1 MPPDVA
7 PIPFSKYSGAGN
19 DFAIALADDL
29 ADIEPSS
36 LAPRICPRATGVG
49 VDGLILVRRL
59 GPGRI
64 GARFFNPDGS
74 EFSTCGNG
82 SRCVARYARRR
93 CLVEKD
99 RIAIETS
106 AGVVEAT
113 AGGSQVSLDYE
124 MDAWVEREA
133 EVPYGDEL
141 RPGWLV
147 HVGTPHLVLLL
158 PSVPAGDIAGLARPI
173 RFHPSLGP
181 EGANIDF
188 VSRHGGSET
197 ELEIRTYER
206 GVEGETLSCGS
217 GVMAVALALHTAGVA
232 GPTLTLHTRS
242 GDALEVALLD
252 RMGEVSSSPA
262 SGEAPSTAAAS
273 RRRRLR
279 LGGPAHHLF
288 DGEFPVAADAPPAGD
303 PPFTGGRSPGSVDG

>member
-1 MPPDVA
+1 VPPDVA

-19 DFAIALADDL
+19 DFAIALAEDL

-82 SRCVARYARRR
+82 SRCVARYARRH
-93 CLVEKD
+93 CLVEED
-99 RIAIETS
+99 QMAIETS
-106 AGVVEAT
+106 AGVVAAT
-113 AGGSQVSLDYE
+113 AGGLQVSLDYA

-147 HVGTPHLVLLL
+147 QIGTPHLVLLL

-181 EGANIDF
+181 EGANINF
-188 VSRHGGSET
+188 VSRRGGSEL

-206 GVEGETLSCGS
+206 AVEDETLACGS
-217 GVMAVALALHTAGVA
+217 GAMAAALALHTAGIA

-242 GDALEVALLD
+242 GDALEIALLD
-252 RMGEVSSSPA
+252 RIGDTASSPA
-262 SGEAPSTAAAS
+262 SGEAPSEAS

-279 LGGPAHHLF
+279 LGGPARHIF
-288 DGEFPVAADAPPAGD
+288 DGEFPAAEHAPPSRD
-303 PPFTGGRSPGSVDG
+303 PPVTGG

>member
-1 MPPDVA
+1 MPPDIA

-19 DFAIALADDL
+19 DFAIAIAENL

-93 CLVEKD
+93 CLVEED
-99 RIAIETS
+99 RMAIETS
-106 AGVVEAT
+106 AGVVDAT
-113 AGGSQVSLDYE
+113 AGGSQVSLDYA

-133 EVPYGDEL
+133 EVTYGDEL
-141 RPGWLV
+141 RPAWLIQ
-147 HVGTPHLVLLL
+147 VGTPHLVLLL
-158 PSVPAGDIAGLARPI
+158 PSVPAGDIGSLARPI

-181 EGANIDF
+181 EGANVNF
-188 VSRHGGSET
+188 VSRRVGSEL

-206 GVEGETLSCGS
+206 AVEDETLACGS
-217 GVMAVALALHTAGVA
+217 GAMAAALALHTAGIT

-242 GDALEVALLD
+242 GDALEIALLD
-252 RMGEVSSSPA
+252 RIGEAASSPA
-262 SGEAPSTAAAS
+262 SGEAPSAAS
-273 RRRRLR
+273 TRRRRLR
-279 LGGPAHHLF
+279 LRGPARHIF
-288 DGEFPVAADAPPAGD
+288 DGEFPVAGDSPPS
-303 PPFTGGRSPGSVDG
+303 PFTGGRSPGSLDR

>member
-7 PIPFSKYSGAGN
+7 LIPFSKYSGAGN
-19 DFAIALADDL
+19 DFAIALAEDL
-29 ADIEPSS
+29 EDIEPES

-93 CLVEKD
+93 CLVEED
-99 RIAIETS
+99 RMAIETS

-113 AGGSQVSLDYE
+113 AGAFQVSLDYE
-124 MDAWVEREA
+124 MDASVEREA

-158 PSVPAGDIAGLARPI
+158 RSVPTGDITGLAQPI

-181 EGANIDF
+181 EGVNVDF
-188 VSRHGGSET
+188 VSRRGGSET

-217 GVMAVALALHTAGVA
+217 GAMAVALALHTAGIT

-242 GDALEVALLD
+242 GDALEIALLD
-252 RMGEVSSSPA
+252 RI
-262 SGEAPSTAAAS
+262 GEAPSTAVVS

-279 LGGPAHHLF
+279 LGGPAHHIF
-288 DGEFPVAADAPPAGD
+288 DGEFPVPADAPPAGD

>member
-19 DFAIALADDL
+19 DFAIALAEDL

-93 CLVEKD
+93 CLVEEN
-99 RIAIETS
+99 RMAIETS

-124 MDAWVEREA
+124 MDAWLERET
-133 EVPYGDEL
+133 EVPYGDESRL
-141 RPGWLV
+141 GWLV

-181 EGANIDF
+181 EGANVDF
-188 VSRHGGSET
+188 VSRRGGSEA

-217 GVMAVALALHTAGVA
+217 GAMAVALALHTAGIT

-242 GDALEVALLD
+242 GDALEIALLE
-252 RMGEVSSSPA
+252 RLGEAASSAA
-262 SGEAPSTAAAS
+262 SGEAPSAAAS

-279 LGGPAHHLF
+279 LAGPARHIF
-288 DGEFPVAADAPPAGD
+288 DGEFPVAGDAPPTRD
-303 PPFTGGRSPGSVDG
+303 PRSGGGRSPGSVDS

>member
-7 PIPFSKYSGAGN
+7 LIPFSKYSGAGN
-19 DFAIALADDL
+19 DFAIALAEDL
-29 ADIEPSS
+29 EDIEPAS

-93 CLVEKD
+93 CLVEED
-99 RIAIETS
+99 RMAIETS

-113 AGGSQVSLDYE
+113 AGAFQVSLDYE
-124 MDAWVEREA
+124 MDASVEREA

-158 PSVPAGDIAGLARPI
+158 PSVPTDDITGLARPI

-188 VSRHGGSET
+188 VARRGDSEA

-217 GVMAVALALHTAGVA
+217 GAMAVALALHTAGIT

-242 GDALEVALLD
+242 GDALEIALLD
-252 RMGEVSSSPA
+252 RI
-262 SGEAPSTAAAS
+262 GEAPSAAVES

-279 LGGPAHHLF
+279 LGGPAHHIF
-288 DGEFPVAADAPPAGD
+288 DGEFPVTADAPPADD
-303 PPFTGGRSPGSVDG
+303 PPVTGGRSPGSVDG

>member
-7 PIPFSKYSGAGN
+7 LIPFSKYSGAGN
-19 DFAIALADDL
+19 DFAITIAEDL

-36 LAPRICPRATGVG
+36 LAARICPRATGVG

-93 CLVEKD
+93 CLVDED
-99 RIAIETS
+99 RMAIETS

-113 AGGSQVSLDYE
+113 AGESHVSLDYE
-124 MDAWVEREA
+124 MDAWVEGEA
-133 EVPYGDEL
+133 EVPYGDES

-147 HVGTPHLVLLL
+147 QVGTPHLVLLL
-158 PSVPAGDIAGLARPI
+158 PSVPAGDIAGLARLI

-181 EGANIDF
+181 EGANVDF
-188 VSRHGGSET
+188 VSRRGGPET

-217 GVMAVALALHTAGVA
+217 GAMAAALALHTAGIT

-242 GDALEVALLD
+242 GDALKIALLD
-252 RMGEVSSSPA
+252 RIGEAASSPA
-262 SGEAPSTAAAS
+262 SGEAPSTTPAS

-279 LGGPAHHLF
+279 LGGPAHHIL
-288 DGEFPVAADAPPAGD
+288 DGEFPAAADAPPTGD

>member
-19 DFAIALADDL
+19 DFAIALAKDL

-36 LAPRICPRATGVG
+36 LAPRICPRAAGVG

-93 CLVEKD
+93 CLVEED
-99 RIAIETS
+99 QMAIETS

-113 AGGSQVSLDYE
+113 AGRFQVSLDYE

-141 RPGWLV
+141 RLGWLV

-158 PSVPAGDIAGLARPI
+158 RSVPAGDIAGLARPI

-188 VSRHGGSET
+188 VSRRGDSEA

-217 GVMAVALALHTAGVA
+217 GAMAVALALHTEGIT
-232 GPTLTLHTRS
+232 GPTLTLHTHS
-242 GDALEVALLD
+242 GDTLKIALLD
-252 RMGEVSSSPA
+252 RIGEAASSA
-262 SGEAPSTAAAS
+262 AFGEAPSAAS

-279 LGGPAHHLF
+279 LSGPARHIF
-288 DGEFPVAADAPPAGD
+288 DGEYPVAGDAPPTGD
-303 PPFTGGRSPGSVDG
+303 PPFTGGRSPGGING